1 MITSKIFDT
10 LPAEEKKYWHTHN
23 FEVKSGMLVMP
34 QPKTSPAPSIA
45 WEKVEDAQMQN
56 LTNFYGKTYH
66 LWQVD
71 RGDPIPLG
79 EPNLMGSFTK
89 EEQLPV
95 ELKEELRKRDK
106 ELGVDTEL
114 KKSRREYIVEAN
126 LSEGEFELKYLVAFS
141 SPRRMMVAR
150 SLHNQKEKPFAP
162 LIIAFKADSFDI
174 FLRGRYCM
182 EVKL

>member
-45 WEKVEDAQMQN
+45 WEKIEDAQMQS

-79 EPNLMGSFTK
+79 EPSLMGSFTK
-89 EEQLPV
+89 EAQLPT
-95 ELKEELRKRDK
+95 ELVDDLKKRDK
-106 ELGVDTEL
+106 ELGVDTES
-114 KKSRREYIVEAN
+114 KRSRREHIVEAD
-126 LSEGEFELKYLVAFS
+126 LSEGEFEPRYLVVLFS
-141 SPRRMMVAR
+141 SYKWL
-150 SLHNQKEKPFAP
+150 LHNQIKSFVP
-162 LIIAFKADSFDI
+162 LINGS
-174 FLRGRYCM
+174 
-182 EVKL
+182 